1 MSEALEIYQNKYNT
15 KYGSDCKFFGYIKVY
30 KSDTDNNNNNN
41 NIDNKHNFCVSVS
54 LTVYE
59 NNQQQFAFS
68 KEFFIDDV
76 KSCTNKN
83 IKMGNYE
90 LIGIIDDLEN
100 LSMLG

>member
-30 KSDTDNNNNNN
+30 KSDTDNNNTDN
-41 NIDNKHNFCVSVS
+41 NINTKQNYCVSVS

-68 KEFFIDDV
+68 KEFFIDDA

-100 LSMLG
+100 LSS